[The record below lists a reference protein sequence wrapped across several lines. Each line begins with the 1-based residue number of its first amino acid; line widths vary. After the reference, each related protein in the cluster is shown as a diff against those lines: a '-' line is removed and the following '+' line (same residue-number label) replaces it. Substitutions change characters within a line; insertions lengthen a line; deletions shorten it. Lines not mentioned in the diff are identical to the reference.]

1 MRRTDSLIA
10 AMLTALLAVSG
21 VALAK
26 EIPGTPKNDRIA
38 GTERGT

>member
-1 MRRTDSLIA
+1 MRRTGFLIA
-10 AMLTALLAVSG
+10 AMLTALLTVSG

-26 EIPGTPKNDRIA
+26 EILGTPKNYGIA